1 MHTAPSLRHVEE
13 GMKVYD
19 RERHEIGTVDYVR
32 FGEDDPSTPD
42 IEAASLSA
50 EPETE
55 HSLLDDVARAF
66 VGDELPDEIR
76 QRLLQQGF
84 VRLDAAGLF
93 SADRYIAADQIA
105 SVSEEGLTLNVSK
118 DELIKK
124 H

>member
-32 FGEDDPSTPD
+32 FGEDDPTTPE

>member
-1 MHTAPSLRHVEE
+1 MHTAPNLRHVEE
-13 GMKVYD
+13 GMKVFD

-84 VRLDAAGLF
+84 VRLDAASLF

-118 DELIKK
+118 DELVKD
-124 H
+124 